1 MRLPL
6 LICLITLFAEGGMA
20 QNTIGLP
27 LIRNFKKTDFKAG
40 SQTWEID
47 QDSSGRMYFA
57 NNEGLLTYDG
67 SYWKL
72 YPLPN
77 KTIMRSVAVQAGGRV
92 YVGGQGEAGYFEAD
106 KTGFLRYH
114 SLLEF
119 IPAPE
124 RSFADVWDIEI
135 KGDAVYF
142 RTSDRIFEWL
152 SGVVKAYRAPNE
164 WLYLK
169 AFNNQLI
176 AQDSR
181 GGLYQFAGGNWVP
194 VANGAMVSGDAIQG
208 AMLLAGK
215 HVLLATIQNQLYE
228 YTGSGLVKKGSLTQ
242 VAGNTFAMEGLNTD
256 EFVIGTSSE
265 GLFVIRK
272 EGKLIQKLSINE
284 GLLDNS
290 ILSLFVDRDG
300 NLWTGLNHGISM
312 IAYNAPVKFIRPN
325 KTYELSGYATVVH
338 NNHLFLGTSYGA
350 YAVPLTE
357 TDNDL
362 AFLQANF
369 QYITGSDGLVYRF
382 EEVNQQLL
390 MAHNEGTFVI
400 NDREANKISPEASW
414 AFVPLS
420 AVMPSENVLV
430 GNYFG
435 LKRLQYSNNRFTA
448 FPNMNGIKESF
459 RFIAIDNDQY
469 IWASHPY
476 RGIFRIQL
484 APDFNSYTHQL
495 YTEKEGLPSAL
506 DNHVFSVKNHVVFA
520 TDHGV
525 YEFDKQK
532 NRFVPSA
539 FLWPALGDTPVRYLK
554 EDANGNI
561 WFVSG
566 KKLGVLLPKPGIS
579 NGFTVTYF
587 PEVTGQI
594 LSGFENVLPLNKR
607 NIFIGSERG
616 VIHLNLEKYLQSKT
630 KPTVLLSAV
639 RVVGKSDSLVSE
651 GFGGAM
657 EKNNTGAFVKGK
669 ALPFRMNSIHFEFSS
684 PAFGYQDNVEY
695 SYMLEGYD
703 NEWSKW
709 SLKTEKDYTN
719 LPFGSYQFKVKVR
732 SNLGGETERVLYAF
746 SIKPPLHRTLYA
758 YFVYALLLTGF
769 GFSLRRWHK
778 KRLAMEQKKFEEK
791 QEQLRILH
799 QLEIEHNEKE
809 IMRLQNEK
817 LANEVMYKNKELAE
831 STMHLVERS
840 DAMTKVKEELQR
852 LYKTNPAN
860 NDIKK
865 AISLLTEIERHNSD
879 WDRFATSF
887 DEVNND
893 FLKKLK
899 AKYPTLTVNDLKLCA
914 YLQLK
919 MSSKEIAQLLN
930 ISIRGVEIG
939 RYRLRKKLGLTTDT
953 SLYDFLESIG

>member
-1 MRLPL
+1 MRWLL
-6 LICLITLFAEGGMA
+6 LISLIIQLAANVVG

-27 LIRNFKKTDFKAG
+27 LIRNFKKTDFKGG

-47 QDSSGRMYFA
+47 QDAGGRLYFA
-57 NNEGLLTYDG
+57 NNEGLLTFDG

-77 KTIMRSVAVQAGGRV
+77 KTIMRSVAAHLGGRV

-106 KTGFLRYH
+106 PGGFLKYH

-119 IPAPE
+119 IPASD

-152 SGVVKAYRAPNE
+152 NNAVKVYRAPHE
-164 WLYLK
+164 WLFLK
-169 AFNNQLI
+169 AFDDHLI

-194 VANGAMVSGDAIQG
+194 VANGEQVSGDAIQG
-208 AMLLAGK
+208 AMVLGK
-215 HVLLATIQNQLYE
+215 DQVMLATIQNQWYE
-228 YTGSGLVKKGSLTQ
+228 FSPNGLTRKGALTQ
-242 VAGNTFAMEGLNTD
+242 VAGNTFAMEGLNAD
-256 EFVIGTSSE
+256 EFVVGTSSE

-272 EGKLIQKLSINE
+272 DGQLIQKLSINE

-325 KTYELSGYATVVH
+325 KTYELSGYATMVH
-338 NNHLFLGTSYGA
+338 NNQLYLGTSYGA
-350 YAVPLTE
+350 YSVPLTN
-357 TDNDL
+357 TDTDL
-362 AFLQANF
+362 AFLQAGF
-369 QYITGSDGLVYRF
+369 QYVKGSDGLVYRF
-382 EEVNQQLL
+382 DEVNQQLL

-400 NDREANKISPEASW
+400 EGNAASKISPEASW
-414 AFVPLS
+414 SFLPLS
-420 AVMPSENVLV
+420 TVVPAENVLV

-435 LKRLQYSNNRFTA
+435 LKRLQFANNRFTA

-459 RFIAIDNDQY
+459 RFIAVDNDQS

-476 RGIFRIQL
+476 RGIYKIQL
-484 APDFNSYTHQL
+484 SPDLTSYTHRL
-495 YTEKEGLPSAL
+495 FTEKEGLPSAL
-506 DNHVFSVKNHVVFA
+506 DNHVFSIRNRVVFA
-520 TDHGV
+520 TDQGV
-525 YEFDKQK
+525 YEFDTQKQ
-532 NRFVPSA
+532 RFVRSS
-539 FLWPALGDTPVRYLK
+539 FLWSSLGATPVRYLK
-554 EDANGNI
+554 EDASGDI

-566 KKLGVLLPKPGIS
+566 KKLGVLLPRAGTHD
-579 NGFTVTYF
+579 FTVTYF

-594 LSGFENVLPLNKR
+594 LSGFENVLPFNR
-607 NIFIGSERG
+607 QNIFVGSERG
-616 VIHLNLEKYLQSKT
+616 VIHINLEKYLRSQR
-630 KPTVLLSAV
+630 KPSLLLSAV
-639 RVVGKSDSLVSE
+639 RLFGKTDSLVSE
-651 GFGGAM
+651 GFAGAAGASP
-657 EKNNTGAFVKGK
+657 TGVLVQGK
-669 ALPFRMNSIHFEFSS
+669 DLPYRLNSIHFEYSS

-695 SYMLEGYD
+695 SYKLEGYD
-703 NEWSKW
+703 ADWSKW

-732 SNLGGETERVLYAF
+732 SNLGAETERILYAF
-746 SIKPPLHRTLYA
+746 SIRPPWHRTIYA
-758 YFVYALLLTGF
+758 YLLYGLLLAGL
-769 GFSLRRWHK
+769 GYAARYWHK
-778 KRLAMEQKKFEEK
+778 KRLALQQQKFEEK

-799 QLEIEHNEKE
+799 ELELEHNEKE

-817 LANEVMYKNKELAE
+817 LANEVLYKNKELAE

-840 DAMTKVKEELQR
+840 DALTKVKEELQR

-865 AISLLTEIERHNSD
+865 AMSLLTEIERNNSD
-879 WDRFATSF
+879 WDRFAASF
-887 DEVNND
+887 DEVNNG

-899 AKYPTLTVNDLKLCA
+899 ARYPVLTVNDLKLCA

-939 RYRLRKKLGLTTDT
+939 RYRLRKKLGLSTDT

>member
-1 MRLPL
+1 M
-6 LICLITLFAEGGMA
+6 LICLWVALAFGTIA

-27 LIRNFKKTDFKAG
+27 LIRNFKQTDFKAG

-47 QDSSGRMYFA
+47 QDAGGRMYFA
-57 NNEGLLTYDG
+57 NNEGLLTFDG

-77 KTIMRSVAVQAGGRV
+77 KTIMRSVAAHTDGKV
-92 YVGGQGEAGYFEAD
+92 YVGGQGEVGYFEPD

-114 SLLEF
+114 SLIGS
-119 IPAPE
+119 IPASE
-124 RSFADVWDIEI
+124 RSFADIWDIEI

-142 RTSDRIFEWL
+142 RASDRIFEWRNNA
-152 SGVVKAYRAPNE
+152 VKVYRAPHE

-169 AFNNQLI
+169 AFGDYLV

-181 GGLYQFAGGNWVP
+181 GGLYQFTGGNWVP
-194 VANGAMVSGDAIQG
+194 VLNADLVSGDAIQG
-208 AMLLAGK
+208 EMILGK
-215 HVLLATIQNQLYE
+215 NRVLLATIQNQLYE
-228 YTGSGLVKKGSLTQ
+228 FSSAGLEKKGSLNQ
-242 VAGNTFAMEGLNTD
+242 VAGNTFAMEGLNND
-256 EFVIGTSSE
+256 EFVAGTSSE

-272 EGKLIQKLSINE
+272 DGKLVQKLSINE

-338 NNHLFLGTSYGA
+338 NNHLYLGTSYGA
-350 YAVPLTE
+350 YKIALDE
-357 TDNDL
+357 TDTDL

-369 QYITGSDGLVYRF
+369 QYVKGSDGLVYRF
-382 EEVNQQLL
+382 DEVNQQLL

-400 NDREANKISPEASW
+400 NDNAAVKISPEASW
-414 AFVPLS
+414 SFVPLS
-420 AVMPSENVLV
+420 TVMPAENVLV

-435 LKRLQYSNNRFTA
+435 LKRLQFSNNRFTA

-459 RFIAIDNDQY
+459 RFIAIDNDQN

-476 RGIFRIQL
+476 RGIYRIQL
-484 APDFNSYTHQL
+484 SPDFTSYTHQL
-495 YTEKEGLPSAL
+495 FTEKDGLPSAL

-520 TDHGV
+520 TDQGV
-525 YEFDKQK
+525 FEFDKQK
-532 NRFVPSA
+532 NRFVRSA
-539 FLWPALGDTPVRYLK
+539 FLWPALGSTPVRYLK
-554 EDANGNI
+554 DDAEGNI

-566 KKLGVLLPKPGIS
+566 KKLGVLVPKANSS

-594 LSGFENVLPLNKR
+594 LSGFENILPFNHH
-607 NIFIGSERG
+607 NIFVGSERG
-616 VIHLNLEKYLQSKT
+616 VIHINLDKYLRSKRT
-630 KPTVLLSAV
+630 PLLLLSAV
-639 RVVGKSDSLVSE
+639 RVFGNSDSLVSE
-651 GFGGAM
+651 GFANGVSKGQAGTLVQGG
-657 EKNNTGAFVKGK
+657 
-669 ALPFRMNSIHFEFSS
+669 ALPFRLNSIHFEYSS

-695 SYMLEGYD
+695 SYKLEGYEA
-703 NEWSKW
+703 EWSKW

-719 LPFGSYQFKVKVR
+719 LPYGSYKFKVKVR
-732 SNLGGETERVLYAF
+732 SNLGAETERVLYAF
-746 SIKPPLHRTLYA
+746 SIRPPWYRTIYA
-758 YFVYALLLTGF
+758 YLFYALLLAGMGYAVRYWF
-769 GFSLRRWHK
+769 K
-778 KRLAMEQKKFEEK
+778 KRLAMQQQKFEEK
-791 QEQLRILH
+791 QQQLRILH
-799 QLEIEHNEKE
+799 QLEMEHNEKE

-817 LANEVMYKNKELAE
+817 LANEVVYKNKELAE

-840 DAMTKVKEELQR
+840 DALTKVKEELQR

-860 NDIKK
+860 SDIKK
-865 AISLLTEIERHNSD
+865 AMSLLTEIERNNSD
-879 WDRFATSF
+879 WDRFAASF
-887 DEVNND
+887 DEVNNG

-899 AKYPTLTVNDLKLCA
+899 ARYPVLTVNDLKLCA

-953 SLYDFLESIG
+953 SLYDFLESVE